1 MMRDRSALAIVVAQV
16 FVASLMIALFGRL
29 FYLQIADGPRYQQ
42 AALDIQSR
50 DIVTPALRG
59 LIVDSEGEPL
69 AANEAGLMVTA
80 DRSVLDREKD
90 KGRSVLYRVAQV
102 LELNPNDVYIRTRLC
117 GELPKDEQNGCWN
130 GNRYQPIPI
139 TKDATEAQV
148 LKLLERTDIFPG
160 INAEPVSIRNYPS
173 ISGEQGTHVLGY
185 IGPVTEADLNNEE
198 GKRFYRN
205 ELIGKAGIEYVY
217 DEALRG
223 TPGVRTVIVNYKES
237 VTRESRNIAPIP
249 GNHLVLNINAKLQSA
264 VERELEASVLRARAN
279 GYRGDA
285 GAAIV
290 TDLEGRVLAMASY
303 PDYDLNIWENGIT
316 VRQAKALYSGA
327 SGVPALSRAIQGVF
341 APASTFKVVSLSA
354 AVEANYSLKASYDCP
369 ATVQIGDR
377 EFKNF
382 DSKPAGKISM
392 TTAMAISCDS
402 IWYQIAYDEWVRD
415 GGLKPKENPN
425 DYFFKTAAG
434 FGVGKKTGI
443 DLPSE
448 QRGRLPNRE
457 WKLGWYENNK
467 DFYCN
472 YRERAKKSQLTP
484 YLIEIARENC
494 LDGDKV
500 RAGDMVN
507 FSIGQGDV
515 LMTPIQMAVMYGA
528 IANGGKLVQPTVAR
542 AIVSPT
548 NKVIEE
554 FPPKVTGE
562 LPIKRS
568 TLKFLQNSLRAVVTS
583 GTARGA
589 FAGLRTEVS
598 GKTGTG
604 QVFGLNLDGSAKD
617 DTSWFASY
625 APSKNPKFVVVM
637 MVSQGGFGASTS
649 GLGVRRIYEDIF
661 GENGKEAIFP
671 SGPSARIPSIK
682 GTSGVRS

>member
-1 MMRDRSALAIVVAQV
+1 MRDRSSIAIVVAQI

-29 FYLQIADGPRYQQ
+29 FYLQVADGPRYRE

-59 LIVDSEGEPL
+59 LIVDSSGEPL
-69 AANEAGLMVTA
+69 AFNKAGLMVTA
-80 DRSVLDREKD
+80 DRSVLDREAD
-90 KGRSVLYRVAQV
+90 KGRSILNQVAQV
-102 LELNPNDVYIRTRLC
+102 LDLDEGDVFVRTRLC
-117 GELPKDEQNGCWN
+117 GELPKEERNGCWN

-139 TKDATEAQV
+139 TKDATENQV
-148 LKLLERTDIFPG
+148 LKILESSDRYRG
-160 INAEPVSIRNYPS
+160 ISAEPVSIRNYPAT
-173 ISGEQGTHVLGY
+173 SGERATHVLGY
-185 IGPVTEADLNNEE
+185 VGPVTEGDLNNEE

-205 ELIGKAGIEYVY
+205 ELIGKAGMEYVY
-217 DEALRG
+217 DESLRG
-223 TPGVRTVIVNYKES
+223 VPGVRTVIVNYKEA
-237 VTRESRNIAPIP
+237 VTQESRNVAPIP

-264 VERELEASVLRARAN
+264 VERELRDAVLRARSL
-279 GYRGDA
+279 GYRGDS

-316 VRQAKALYSGA
+316 VKQARELYSA
-327 SGVPALSRAIQGVF
+327 RTGVPALSRAIQGSF

-354 AVEANYSLKASYDCP
+354 AVSANYSLQKSYDCP

-377 EFKNF
+377 VFKNF

-392 TTAMAISCDS
+392 TTAMTISCDS

-415 GGLKPKENPN
+415 GGLKPKSSPN
-425 DYFFKTAAG
+425 DHFFKAAEG
-434 FGVGKKTGI
+434 FGVAKKTRI

-448 QRGRLPNRE
+448 QKGRLPNRA
-457 WKLGWYENNK
+457 WKINWYENNR

-472 YRERAKKSQLTP
+472 YEERAKKSQRTA

-528 IANGGKLVQPTVAR
+528 IANGGKLMEPKVAR
-542 AIVSPT
+542 AIVTPT
-548 NKVIEE
+548 NKIVEKFE
-554 FPPKVTGE
+554 PKVNGQ
-562 LPIKRS
+562 LPVSKP
-568 TLKFLQNSLRAVVTS
+568 TLKFLKNSLRAVVTS

-589 FAGLRTEVS
+589 FAGLKTEVS

-604 QVFGLNLDGSAKD
+604 QVFGLNFDGSAKD

-625 APSKNPKFVVVM
+625 APSKKPKYVVVM
-637 MVSQGGFGASTS
+637 MVSQGGFGATTS
-649 GLGVRRIYEDIF
+649 GLGVRRIYEDNF
-661 GENGKEAIFP
+661 WRKWERGNFP
-671 SGPSARIPSIK
+671 KWSSHNNSHNKKQHR
-682 GTSGVRS
+682 

>member
-1 MMRDRSALAIVVAQV
+1 
-16 FVASLMIALFGRL
+16 
-29 FYLQIADGPRYQQ
+29 
-42 AALDIQSR
+42 
-50 DIVTPALRG
+50 
-59 LIVDSEGEPL
+59 
-69 AANEAGLMVTA
+69 
-80 DRSVLDREKD
+80 
-90 KGRSVLYRVAQV
+90 
-102 LELNPNDVYIRTRLC
+102 
-117 GELPKDEQNGCWN
+117 
-130 GNRYQPIPI
+130 
-139 TKDATEAQV
+139 
-148 LKLLERTDIFPG
+148 
-160 INAEPVSIRNYPS
+160 
-173 ISGEQGTHVLGY
+173 
-185 IGPVTEADLNNEE
+185 
-198 GKRFYRN
+198 
-205 ELIGKAGIEYVY
+205 GKAGIEYVY

-223 TPGVRTVIVNYKES
+223 TPGVKTVIVNNKES

-290 TDLEGRVLAMASY
+290 TDLEGRILAMASY

-316 VRQAKALYSGA
+316 VRQAKELYSEA

-377 EFKNF
+377 TFRNF

-415 GGLKPKENPN
+415 GGLKPKENSN

-434 FGVGKKTGI
+434 FGVGAKTGI

-457 WKLGWYENNK
+457 WKSAWYENNK

-472 YRERAKKSQLTP
+472 YRERAKKSQLTA

-528 IANGGKLVQPTVAR
+528 IANGGKLFQPSVAR

-548 NKVIEE
+548 NKVLEE
-554 FPPKVTGE
+554 FQPKVNSK
-562 LPIKRS
+562 LPIKKA
-568 TLKFLQNSLRAVVTS
+568 TLKFIQNSLRAVVTN
-583 GTARGA
+583 GTATGA
-589 FAGLRTEVS
+589 FSGLRTEVS

-604 QVFGLNLDGSAKD
+604 QVFGLNVDGSAKD

-625 APSKNPKFVVVM
+625 APAKKPQFVVVM

-661 GENGKEAIFP
+661 GENGKDAIFP
-671 SGPSARIPSIK
+671 SGPSTRIPSIK
-682 GTSGVRS
+682 FTSGVRS

>member
-1 MMRDRSALAIVVAQV
+1 MRDRSTLAIIVAQI

-69 AANEAGLMVTA
+69 AANKAGLMVTA
-80 DRSVLDREKD
+80 DRSVLDREED
-90 KGRSVLYRVAQV
+90 KGRSVLNRVAQV
-102 LELNPNDVYIRTRLC
+102 LELDPNDVYIRTRLC
-117 GELPKDEQNGCWN
+117 GELPREDQNGCWN

-139 TKDATEAQV
+139 TKDANEAQV
-148 LKLLERTDIFPG
+148 LKLLERSDVFPG

-173 ISGEQGTHVLGY
+173 LFGERGAHVLGY
-185 IGPVTEADLNNEE
+185 VGPVTEKDLNNEE
-198 GKRFYRN
+198 GKRYYRN
-205 ELIGKAGIEYVY
+205 ELIGKAGMEYVY

-237 VTRESRNIAPIP
+237 VTRESRNVAPIP
-249 GNHLVLNINAKLQSA
+249 GNHLVLNINARLQA
-264 VERELEASVLRARAN
+264 VVERELKNSVLRARAN

-316 VRQAKALYSGA
+316 VKQARELYSEV
-327 SGVPALSRAIQGVF
+327 SGVPALSRAVQGVF
-341 APASTFKVVSLSA
+341 APASTFKVISLSA
-354 AVEANYSLKASYDCP
+354 AVAANYSLKTSYDCP

-377 EFKNF
+377 TFKNF
-382 DSKPAGKISM
+382 ESKAAGRISM

-415 GGLKPKENPN
+415 GGLKPKSNPN
-425 DYFFKTAAG
+425 DHFFKTAAG
-434 FGVGKKTGI
+434 FGIGKKTGI

-448 QRGRLPNRE
+448 QKGRLPNRE
-457 WKLGWYENNK
+457 WKLAWYEDNK

-472 YRERAKKSQLTP
+472 YEKRAKKSQRTA

-528 IANGGKLVQPTVAR
+528 IANGGKLMKPTVAR

-548 NKVIEE
+548 NRTIKE
-554 FPPKVTGE
+554 FKPKITGE
-562 LPIKRS
+562 LPISRP
-568 TLKFLQNSLRAVVTS
+568 TIKFLQNSLRAVVTN
-583 GTARGA
+583 GTATGV
-589 FAGLRTEVS
+589 FSGLRTEVS

-604 QVFGLNLDGSAKD
+604 QVFGLNLDRSAKD

-625 APSKNPKFVVVM
+625 APTKNPKFVVVM

-661 GENGKEAIFP
+661 GEGGKEAIFP
-671 SGPSARIPSIK
+671 GGPSTRIPTINS
-682 GTSGVRS
+682 SLVSRS

>member
-1 MMRDRSALAIVVAQV
+1 MRDRSALAIVVAQI
-16 FVASLMIALFGRL
+16 FVASLMLALFGRL

-59 LIVDSEGEPL
+59 LIVDSEGEPM
-69 AANEAGLMVTA
+69 AANKAGLMVTA
-80 DRSVLDREKD
+80 DRSVLDREED
-90 KGRSVLYRVAQV
+90 KGRSVLTRVAQV
-102 LELNPNDVYIRTRLC
+102 LELDPNDVYVRTRLC
-117 GELPKDEQNGCWN
+117 GELPKEDQNGCWN

-139 TKDATEAQV
+139 TKDANEAQV
-148 LKLLERTDIFPG
+148 LKLLERSDVFPG

-173 ISGEQGTHVLGY
+173 LFGERGTHVLGY
-185 IGPVTEADLNNEE
+185 VGPVTEADLNNEA
-198 GKRFYRN
+198 GKRYYRN
-205 ELIGKAGIEYVY
+205 ELIGKAGMEYVY

-237 VTRESRNIAPIP
+237 VTRESRSIAPIP
-249 GNHLVLNINAKLQSA
+249 GNHLVLNINAKLQTV
-264 VERELEASVLRARAN
+264 VERELESSVLRARAN

-290 TDLEGRVLAMASY
+290 TDLDGRVLAMASY

-316 VRQAKALYSGA
+316 VRQAKELYSQA
-327 SGVPALSRAIQGVF
+327 SGVPALSRAVQGVF
-341 APASTFKVVSLSA
+341 APASTFKVVSLAA
-354 AVEANYSLKASYDCP
+354 AVEANYSLKATYECP

-377 EFKNF
+377 VFRNF
-382 DSKPAGKISM
+382 DSKAAGRISM

-415 GGLKPKENPN
+415 GGLKPKANPN

-457 WKLGWYENNK
+457 WKLSWYEENK

-472 YRERAKKSQLTP
+472 YEERAKKSQRTA

-515 LMTPIQMAVMYGA
+515 LMSPIQMAVMYGA

-548 NKVIEE
+548 NKVLKE
-554 FPPKVTGE
+554 FKPKVTGE
-562 LPIKRS
+562 LPIARS
-568 TLKFLQNSLRAVVTS
+568 TLKFLQNSLRAVVTN
-583 GTARGA
+583 GTATGA
-589 FAGLRTEVS
+589 FSGLRTEVS

-625 APSKNPKFVVVM
+625 APSKNPQFVVVM

-661 GENGKEAIFP
+661 GENGKKAIFP
-671 SGPSARIPSIK
+671 SGPATRIPTIK
-682 GTSGVRS
+682 SSLVARS

>member
-1 MMRDRSALAIVVAQV
+1 MRDRSTIAIVVAQV
-16 FVASLMIALFGRL
+16 FVASLMLALFGRL
-29 FYLQIADGPRYQQ
+29 FYLQIADGPRYQE

-59 LIVDSEGEPL
+59 LIVDSNGEPL
-69 AANEAGLMVTA
+69 AFNKAGLMVTA
-80 DRSVLDREKD
+80 DRSVLDREPD
-90 KGRSVLYRVAQV
+90 KGVSILSAVARI
-102 LELNPNDVYIRTRLC
+102 LNLDPNDVYERTRLC
-117 GELPKDEQNGCWN
+117 GELPKVERNGCWN

-139 TKDATEAQV
+139 TKDASENQV
-148 LKLLERTDIFPG
+148 LKILESSDKYRG
-160 INAEPVSIRNYPS
+160 VSAEPVSIRNYPAS
-173 ISGEQGTHVLGY
+173 SGERATHVLGY
-185 IGPVTEADLNNEE
+185 VGPVTEGDLNNEE

-205 ELIGKAGIEYVY
+205 ELIGKAGMEYVY
-217 DEALRG
+217 DESLRG
-223 TPGVRTVIVNYKES
+223 VPGVRTVIVNYKEA
-237 VTRESRNIAPIP
+237 VTQESRNIAPIP
-249 GNHLVLNINAKLQSA
+249 GNHLVLNINAKLQAA
-264 VERELEASVLRARAN
+264 VERELREAVLRARAT
-279 GYRGDA
+279 GYRGDS

-290 TDLEGRVLAMASY
+290 TDLQGRVLAMASY

-316 VRQAKALYSGA
+316 VAQAKELYSA
-327 SGVPALSRAIQGVF
+327 RSGVPALSRAIQGSF
-341 APASTFKVVSLSA
+341 APASTFKVVSLAA
-354 AVEANYSLKASYDCP
+354 AVKANYSLKQSYDCP

-377 EFKNF
+377 TFKNF
-382 DSKPAGKISM
+382 DSKPAGRISM

-415 GGLKPKENPN
+415 GGLRPKENPN
-425 DYFFKTAAG
+425 DYFFKMAAG
-434 FGVGKKTGI
+434 FGVGKRTGI

-448 QRGRLPNRE
+448 QRGRLPSRE
-457 WKLGWYENNK
+457 WKLNWYENNK

-472 YRERAKKSQLTP
+472 YEERAKKSQRTT

-528 IANGGKLVQPTVAR
+528 IANGGKLMEPKVAR
-542 AIVSPT
+542 AIVTPT
-548 NKVIEE
+548 NKIVEKFE
-554 FPPKVTGE
+554 PKVTAQ
-562 LPIKRS
+562 LPIEKP

-625 APSKNPKFVVVM
+625 APSKKPKYVVVM

-671 SGPSARIPSIK
+671 SGPSDRIPTIK
-682 GTSGVRS
+682 SNIGKVS

>member
-1 MMRDRSALAIVVAQV
+1 MRDRTALAIIVAQI

-69 AANEAGLMVTA
+69 AANRAGLMVTA
-80 DRSVLDREKD
+80 DRSVLDREED
-90 KGRSVLYRVAQV
+90 KGRSVLNRVAQV
-102 LELNPNDVYIRTRLC
+102 LELDPNDVYVRTRLC
-117 GELPKDEQNGCWN
+117 GELPKEEQNGCWN

-139 TKDATEAQV
+139 TKDANEAQV
-148 LKLLERTDIFPG
+148 LKLLERSDVFPG
-160 INAEPVSIRNYPS
+160 INAEPVSIRSYPS
-173 ISGEQGTHVLGY
+173 LSGERGTHVLGY
-185 IGPVTEADLNNEE
+185 IGPVTERDLNNEE
-198 GKRFYRN
+198 GKRYYRS
-205 ELIGKAGIEYVY
+205 ELIGKAGMEYVY
-217 DEALRG
+217 DEELRG

-249 GNHLVLNINAKLQSA
+249 GNHLVLNVNARLQA
-264 VERELEASVLRARAN
+264 VVERELKNSVLRARSN
-279 GYRGDA
+279 GFRGDA

-316 VRQAKALYSGA
+316 VKQAKELYSEA
-327 SGVPALSRAIQGVF
+327 SGVPALSRAVQGVF
-341 APASTFKVVSLSA
+341 APASTFKVVSLAA
-354 AVEANYSLKASYDCP
+354 AVAANYSLKTSYDCP

-377 EFKNF
+377 VFKNF
-382 DSKPAGKISM
+382 ESKAAGRISM

-415 GGLKPKENPN
+415 GGLKPKANPN
-425 DYFFKTAAG
+425 DHFFKAAAG

-448 QRGRLPNRE
+448 QKGRLPNRE
-457 WKLGWYENNK
+457 WKLAWYENNK

-472 YRERAKKSQLTP
+472 YEKRAKKSQRTA

-515 LMTPIQMAVMYGA
+515 LMTPIQMAIMYGA
-528 IANGGKLVQPTVAR
+528 IANGGKLMEPKVAR
-542 AIVSPT
+542 AVVSPT
-548 NKVIEE
+548 NKVLRE
-554 FPPKVTGE
+554 FEPKVTGE
-562 LPIKRS
+562 LPISRP
-568 TLKFLQNSLRAVVTS
+568 TLKFLQNSLRAVVTN
-583 GTARGA
+583 GTATGA
-589 FAGLRTEVS
+589 FSGLRTEVS

-625 APSKNPKFVVVM
+625 APTKNPQFVVVM

-661 GENGKEAIFP
+661 GEGGKEAIFP
-671 SGPSARIPSIK
+671 SGPSKRIPIIK
-682 GTSGVRS
+682 SSLVSRS

>member
-1 MMRDRSALAIVVAQV
+1 MRDRSALAIVVAQI

-29 FYLQIADGPRYQQ
+29 FYLQIADGPRYQR

-69 AANEAGLMVTA
+69 AANKAGLMVTA
-80 DRSVLDREKD
+80 DRSILDREPD
-90 KGRSVLYRVAQV
+90 KGRSVLNRVAKI
-102 LELNPNDVYIRTRLC
+102 LKLNPNDVFVRTRLC
-117 GELPKDEQNGCWN
+117 GELPREEQNGCWN

-139 TKDATEAQV
+139 TKDASEAQV
-148 LKLLERTDIFPG
+148 LKLLERSDVFPG
-160 INAEPVSIRNYPS
+160 INAEPVSIRSYPS
-173 ISGEQGTHVLGY
+173 LFGERGTHVLGY
-185 IGPVTEADLNNEE
+185 VGPITEADLNNEV
-198 GKRFYRN
+198 GKRYYRN
-205 ELIGKAGIEYVY
+205 EQIGKAGVEFVY
-217 DEALRG
+217 DEELRG
-223 TPGVRTVIVNYKES
+223 IPGVRTVIVNYKES
-237 VTRESRNIAPIP
+237 VTRESRNVAPIP
-249 GNHLVLNINAKLQSA
+249 GNHLILNINAKLQTV
-264 VERELEASVLRARAN
+264 VERELEASVLRARSN

-290 TDLEGRVLAMASY
+290 TDLQGRVLAMASY

-316 VRQAKALYSGA
+316 VRQAKELYSEA
-327 SGVPALSRAIQGVF
+327 TGVPALSRAIQGVF
-341 APASTFKVVSLSA
+341 APASTFKVVSLAA

-377 EFKNF
+377 TFRNF
-382 DSKPAGKISM
+382 DSNAAGKISM

-415 GGLKPKENPN
+415 GGLNPKANLN
-425 DYFFKTAAG
+425 DYFFKTAYG
-434 FGVGKKTGI
+434 FGVGKKTEI

-457 WKLGWYENNK
+457 WKLAWYEENK

-472 YRERAKKSQLTP
+472 YEERAKKSQRTA

-542 AIVSPT
+542 AIVSPK
-548 NKVIEE
+548 NKILKE
-554 FPPKVTGE
+554 FQPKVTGK

-568 TLKFLQNSLRAVVTS
+568 TLKFLQNSLRAVVTN
-583 GTARGA
+583 GTATGA
-589 FAGLRTEVS
+589 FAGMRTEVS

-604 QVFGLNLDGSAKD
+604 QVFGLNVDGSTKD

-625 APSKNPKFVVVM
+625 APSKKPQFVVVM

-671 SGPSARIPSIK
+671 SGPSKRIPIIK
-682 GTSGVRS
+682 SSLVART

>member
-1 MMRDRSALAIVVAQV
+1 MRDRSSLAIVVAQI
-16 FVASLMIALFGRL
+16 FVASLMLALFGRL
-29 FYLQIADGPRYQQ
+29 FYLQIADGPRYRE

-50 DIVTPALRG
+50 EIVTPALRG
-59 LIVDSEGEPL
+59 LIVDNEGSPI
-69 AANEAGLMVTA
+69 AANKAGLMVTA
-80 DRSVLDREKD
+80 DRSILDREND
-90 KGRSVLYRVAQV
+90 KGISVLNRVARI
-102 LELNPNDVYIRTRLC
+102 LKLDENDVFVRTRLC
-117 GELPKDEQNGCWN
+117 GELPEGERNGCWN

-139 TKDATEAQV
+139 TKDATENQV
-148 LKLLERTDIFPG
+148 LSILERSDLFPG
-160 INAEPVSIRNYPS
+160 IEAEPVSIRNYPS
-173 ISGEQGTHVLGY
+173 TSGERGTHVIGY
-185 IGPVTEADLNNEE
+185 VGPVTEADLNNEE
-198 GKRFYRN
+198 GNRYYRS
-205 ELIGKAGIEYVY
+205 ELIGKAGMEYVY
-217 DEALRG
+217 DKELRG

-237 VTRESRNIAPIP
+237 VTRESRNIEPIS
-249 GNHLVLNINAKLQSA
+249 GNHLVLNINAKLQAA
-264 VERELEASVLRARAN
+264 VERELRDAVLRARSI
-279 GYRGDA
+279 GYRGDS

-316 VRQAKALYSGA
+316 VKQAKELYSES
-327 SGVPALSRAIQGVF
+327 SGVPALSRAVQGVF

-354 AVEANYSLKASYDCP
+354 AVAANYSLKSSYDCP

-377 EFKNF
+377 VFRNF
-382 DSKPAGKISM
+382 DSKPAGRISM

-415 GGLKPKENPN
+415 GGLKPKSNPN
-425 DYFFKTAAG
+425 DNFFKTAAG
-434 FGVGKKTGI
+434 FGVGRRTGI

-448 QRGRLPNRE
+448 LKGRLPNRE
-457 WKLGWYENNK
+457 WKKSWYESNK

-472 YRERAKKSQLTP
+472 YEKRAKKSQLTP

-494 LDGDKV
+494 IDGDKV

-528 IANGGKLVQPTVAR
+528 IANGGNLMEPKVAR
-542 AIVSPT
+542 AVVSPT
-548 NKVIEE
+548 GSVLSKFE
-554 FPPKVTGE
+554 PKVTGR
-562 LPIKRS
+562 LPIKKS

-583 GTARGA
+583 GTASGV

-604 QVFGLNLDGSAKD
+604 QVFGRNLDGSAKD
-617 DTSWFASY
+617 DTSWFASF
-625 APSKNPKFVVVM
+625 APSKKPEYVVVM

-661 GENGKEAIFP
+661 GENGKTAIFP
-671 SGPSARIPSIK
+671 NGFSTVIPKIK
-682 GTSGVRS
+682 SVADGSDQ

>member
-1 MMRDRSALAIVVAQV
+1 
-16 FVASLMIALFGRL
+16 
-29 FYLQIADGPRYQQ
+29 
-42 AALDIQSR
+42 
-50 DIVTPALRG
+50 
-59 LIVDSEGEPL
+59 
-69 AANEAGLMVTA
+69 
-80 DRSVLDREKD
+80 
-90 KGRSVLYRVAQV
+90 
-102 LELNPNDVYIRTRLC
+102 
-117 GELPKDEQNGCWN
+117 
-130 GNRYQPIPI
+130 
-139 TKDATEAQV
+139 
-148 LKLLERTDIFPG
+148 
-160 INAEPVSIRNYPS
+160 
-173 ISGEQGTHVLGY
+173 
-185 IGPVTEADLNNEE
+185 
-198 GKRFYRN
+198 
-205 ELIGKAGIEYVY
+205 
-217 DEALRG
+217 
-223 TPGVRTVIVNYKES
+223 
-237 VTRESRNIAPIP
+237 
-249 GNHLVLNINAKLQSA
+249 
-264 VERELEASVLRARAN
+264 
-279 GYRGDA
+279 
-285 GAAIV
+285 
-290 TDLEGRVLAMASY
+290 MASY

-316 VRQAKALYSGA
+316 VRQAKELYSRA

-554 FPPKVTGE
+554 FQPKVTGE

-625 APSKNPKFVVVM
+625 APSKNPQFVVVM

-671 SGPSARIPSIK
+671 SGYSTSGPSARIPAIK
-682 GTSGVRS
+682 GTSGVTS

>member
-1 MMRDRSALAIVVAQV
+1 
-16 FVASLMIALFGRL
+16 
-29 FYLQIADGPRYQQ
+29 
-42 AALDIQSR
+42 
-50 DIVTPALRG
+50 
-59 LIVDSEGEPL
+59 
-69 AANEAGLMVTA
+69 
-80 DRSVLDREKD
+80 
-90 KGRSVLYRVAQV
+90 
-102 LELNPNDVYIRTRLC
+102 
-117 GELPKDEQNGCWN
+117 
-130 GNRYQPIPI
+130 
-139 TKDATEAQV
+139 
-148 LKLLERTDIFPG
+148 
-160 INAEPVSIRNYPS
+160 
-173 ISGEQGTHVLGY
+173 
-185 IGPVTEADLNNEE
+185 
-198 GKRFYRN
+198 
-205 ELIGKAGIEYVY
+205 
-217 DEALRG
+217 
-223 TPGVRTVIVNYKES
+223 
-237 VTRESRNIAPIP
+237 
-249 GNHLVLNINAKLQSA
+249 
-264 VERELEASVLRARAN
+264 
-279 GYRGDA
+279 
-285 GAAIV
+285 
-290 TDLEGRVLAMASY
+290 
-303 PDYDLNIWENGIT
+303 
-316 VRQAKALYSGA
+316 LYSQA
-327 SGVPALSRAIQGVF
+327 TGVPALSRAIQGVF

-448 QRGRLPNRE
+448 QRGRLPNRD
-457 WKLGWYENNK
+457 WKLSWYENNK

-515 LMTPIQMAVMYGA
+515 LMTPMQMAVMYGA
-528 IANGGKLVQPTVAR
+528 IANGGKLFQPTVAR

-554 FPPKVTGE
+554 FQPKVTGE
-562 LPIKRS
+562 LPVKRS

-604 QVFGLNLDGSAKD
+604 QVFGLNLDGSTKD

-625 APSKNPKFVVVM
+625 APAKKPQFVVVM

-661 GENGKEAIFP
+661 GENGKEALFP
-671 SGPSARIPSIK
+671 AGPAKRIPSIK
-682 GTSGVRS
+682 STSGVRS